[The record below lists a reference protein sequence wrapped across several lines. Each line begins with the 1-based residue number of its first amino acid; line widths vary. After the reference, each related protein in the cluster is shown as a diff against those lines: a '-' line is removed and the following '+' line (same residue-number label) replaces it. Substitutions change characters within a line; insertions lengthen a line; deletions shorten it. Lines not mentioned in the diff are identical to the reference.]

1 MSLWSPGTSDYPRH
15 AAAPPGPQQALL
27 SDEELAALETFA
39 RRIRGEI
46 FFARRWFLVEGQAEY
61 LVVPALARSMGY
73 DLDEQGVAL
82 IDAVNNGNPTTF
94 AILARALS
102 IPWLAVF
109 DGDDA
114 GRGYCQ
120 AIPNREFDPAF
131 VAARCVVL
139 PAGNLEDQLLADG
152 WEADLRVDSSGSRPR
167 GCHDDHPGSSQGAAN
182 QKQNPVRCGP
192 RTASESRCHF
202 GPAHAGRL
210 PAVS

>member
-1 MSLWSPGTSDYPRH
+1 M
-15 AAAPPGPQQALL
+15 
-27 SDEELAALETFA
+27 AALETFA

-61 LVVPALARSMGY
+61 LVVPALARSMGH

-152 WEADLRVDSSGSRPR
+152 WEADLRSIL
-167 GCHDDHPGSSQGAAN
+167 QGLGHADATTITPVVLKERLTRNKIPYAAALAL
-182 QKQNPVRCGP
+182 RL
-192 RTASESRCHF
+192 RADASF
-202 GPAHAGRL
+202 GPAHAGRIEIRR
-210 PAVS
+210 